1 MHRLTFVY
9 FLKIRMSDILTMQV
23 HKIKQ
28 IRRLYMAMFA
38 HIYKYLKSGIQGVHA
53 LYKVSKMLSWKFN
66 RLLCITNLASK
77 QFNFYVGRKSC
88 YRYLAFLWYLSNQGW
103 IPHDLVGGGGALPAQ
118 VPSCV
123 GHVCR
128 PPIKLLHYCKVLLDF
143 CIWIVSNCCSQFAYH
158 QTCYYSNYCIS
169 FCL

>member
-53 LYKVSKMLSWKFN
+53 LYKVSKTLSWKFN

-77 QFNFYVGRKSC
+77 QFNFYIGRKSC
-88 YRYLAFLWYLSNQGW
+88 YLAFLWYLSNQGW
-103 IPHDLVGGGGALPAQ
+103 IQHDLVGGGGGGGGGGGYMLLL
-118 VPSCV
+118 
-123 GHVCR
+123 
-128 PPIKLLHYCKVLLDF
+128 KLLYLILSLLIF
-143 CIWIVSNCCSQFAYH
+143 CFLSWKIAPPLARAWGGCTPPAPPSKSIPAF
-158 QTCYYSNYCIS
+158 
-169 FCL
+169 LKP